1 MEQLIYKSYADAVK
15 NALTSGKKRG
25 SITKGLATGNFSNF
39 IGTQSLSGLSSYD
52 DKQDLN
58 LFNSLG
64 KLNDITGKKAKYH
77 ETPGAHPDFS
87 HLKNSNET
95 ENHYIT
101 SMFIDIKNSTGL
113 FKKYDPIAVANII
126 TTIQKAAIHTCWYFD
141 GYVQRFHGDGLFVY
155 FGGKNMTL
163 EQSVKNAV
171 DAASFFSYFIQNDLK
186 NIFSEQGVDKIYTRI
201 GIDTGKA
208 EDVVWHLAG
217 MKDCSEITTCSL
229 HTSLASK
236 MQGNAKSNGIMLGD
250 NVKDNSKITQDHYA
264 IKFDQSTGK
273 EDRYIF
279 QIPEESF
286 NYTQWEFN
294 WERYLKKYPG
304 VVADDN
310 GNLFFKNPTVNITTP
325 NLNLDYLRTQT
336 QGYKPSFNG

>member
-1 MEQLIYKSYADAVK
+1 MEDLIYKSYADAVK
-15 NALTSGKKRG
+15 NALVNGKKRG
-25 SITKGLATGNFSNF
+25 ELKKGMQTESFSNF
-39 IGTQSLSGLSSYD
+39 SGTQALSGLPSYD
-52 DKQDLN
+52 EKQDLN
-58 LFNSLG
+58 LFNSLE
-64 KLNDITGKKAKYH
+64 KLSDIAGKKAKPH
-77 ETPGAHPDFS
+77 EAPGAHPDFS
-87 HLKNSNET
+87 YLKNTNAT

-113 FKKYDPIAVANII
+113 FRKYYPITVANIT

-155 FGGKNMTL
+155 FGGKNMTQ
-163 EQSVKNAV
+163 EQSVKNAIN
-171 DAASFFSYFIQNDLK
+171 AASFFSYFIQNDLK
-186 NIFSEQGVDKIYTRI
+186 NLFSEQGVEKIYTRI

-236 MQGNAKSNGIMLGD
+236 MQSNAKSNGIMLGD
-250 NVKDNSKITQDHYA
+250 NVKDNSSVSHEHFTIRVDP
-264 IKFDQSTGK
+264 ITGK

-294 WERYLKKYPG
+294 WERYLRKHPG
-304 VVADDN
+304 IVADNN
-310 GNLFFKNPTVNITTP
+310 GNLYFKKPTVNIP
-325 NLNLDYLRTQT
+325 NSNLNLDYLRSQT